1 MAGPFAIAAV
11 TAVLKDLLN
20 DGLANHDLSA
30 LGNVLVTALPPDRIP
45 VTNADEQSQLNLF
58 MYQVTPNSGWR
69 NVALPS
75 RGANG
80 ERLSNPPLALDLRYL
95 LTAYGKEQLHAEAL
109 LGYAMQ
115 LLHEHPVL
123 TREAINATL
132 KPSLPAGVTLPSGI
146 GLVAVSDLAEQVE
159 LVKISQTHVDAE
171 EMSRLWSAMQAKY
184 RPSAVYHL
192 SVVLIE
198 GNAAAKA
205 PLPVLAQG
213 EGDRGPRALA
223 GTVPPLP
230 TITGVA
236 LPNNRLQAL
245 LGDAVTVTGHHF
257 VGESGSPADVTV
269 SVRLASARLGEEVLV
284 PVPVP
289 LGARDDRRLVF
300 TVPATPSALPA
311 GLYALSVGVTPTAPG
326 SDTRFSNEIPFAI
339 APQITGGLGA
349 PLARTA
355 VDGVTGLGTATI
367 ALTIAPELRP
377 SQRAT
382 LVVGSKEVLA
392 EAHPAQTAAVTFI
405 ARAMA
410 AGTYRLRLRVDGAES
425 PLVDRSDPARPMFDE
440 SQVLELT

>member
-58 MYQVTPNSGWR
+58 MYQVTPNQGWR

-75 RGANG
+75 RGAAG

-132 KPSLPAGVTLPSGI
+132 KPALPAGVTLPSGI
-146 GLVAVSDLAEQVE
+146 GLVAVSDLADQVE
-159 LVKISQTHVDAE
+159 LVKITQTHLDAE

-198 GNAAAKA
+198 ANKAAKA
-205 PLPVLAQG
+205 PLPVLTQG
-213 EGDRGPRALA
+213 EDDSGPRALA
-223 GTVPPLP
+223 STVPPVP

-236 LPNNRLQAL
+236 LPGNRLQAL
-245 LGDAVTVTGHHF
+245 LGDAVTVSGHHF
-257 VGESGSPADVTV
+257 VAESGSPADVTV
-269 SVRLASARLGEEVLV
+269 SVRLTSARLGEEVL
-284 PVPVP
+284 VPVP

-300 TVPATPSALPA
+300 TVPNTPSALPA

-326 SDTRFSNEIPFAI
+326 SDARFSNEIPFAI
-339 APQITGGLGA
+339 APQVTGGLDD
-349 PLARTA
+349 PLERTA
-355 VDGVTGLGTATI
+355 VDGATGLGTATVS
-367 ALTIAPELRP
+367 LTISPELRP

-382 LVVGSKEVLA
+382 LVLGSKEVLA
-392 EAHPAQTAAVTFI
+392 EPHPTQTSSLTFI
-405 ARAMA
+405 ARGMA
-410 AGTYRLRLRVDGAES
+410 AGAYRVRLRVDGAES
-425 PLVDRSDPARPMFDE
+425 PLVDRSDPARPVFDE
-440 SQVLELT
+440 SQTLELT